1 MTRTLRGIV
10 WLAVAVWPIG
20 RAEAQAPVTVTGKVT
35 SDVGVPLAYAEVRFT
50 TLGIGVVT
58 RSNGVYTIL
67 VPAARVQ
74 GQQVPLTA
82 RIVGYRSRTDTI
94 TLSPGII
101 THDFSLAPNP
111 LQLGEIVVTGA
122 GMVTEAQ
129 KLGSVRNTVDSSQIQ
144 RSSEMNVVEALAG
157 KAPNVDVVGSA
168 GDPGASSFIRIRGL
182 NTINGSGQ
190 PLIVVDGTPIDNSTT
205 TTGGN
210 TGSTIASNRAIDLN
224 PADIANVEI
233 LKGPSAAAIYGAR
246 AGSGVILITTKNGQA
261 GPTRTTFRSE
271 VQTLTPTNGVALQR
285 QYGQGAIGK
294 SGTCNTIGCHAS
306 SSSWGPLVTP
316 GTPTYDHWNDLFQ
329 TGYVADNNLTVSGG
343 DDRTLFYINGEF
355 MHDAGELIGPNDH
368 FQRASARL
376 KASHK
381 LLENLTIAGNVA
393 YADSRGAYLE
403 RGSNVSGLLLGALRT
418 PPTFNNLPY
427 LDPATGLQRSYRYPL
442 PPSYSADTSRGYDNP
457 FFVIN
462 QDQATSRVGR
472 VFGNTSVSWLPKSW
486 LKVEELLGLDY
497 SNDERLEALAQSSS
511 SFPTGQV
518 TTADYKHLQ
527 IDQNLI
533 ATGQHTFTPDFG
545 GTLVLGSNLNDRD
558 DREIFVTGNG
568 LIAPG
573 PFSLTNTVDRLPPD
587 NNQSIV
593 HTQSFFGQAEADL
606 YDQLYLSAGLRND
619 GSSTFGASVRR
630 NWFPKGSVAW
640 EFTKYLNQENSAFKF
655 LQRPLSF
662 LSYGKARLAYG
673 QSGREPNVYQTLN
686 TLTTGAF
693 GDGGW
698 GPTLTPTQGGFGG
711 VYSGRVKGQDS
722 LRPERTAEFEGGVD
736 LAFLRYQ
743 AIDAHFTY
751 YNQKSTDVIFLTPL
765 APSSGYSLQAQN
777 AATIR
782 NVGYE
787 LTLNLRPVE
796 TPEMGWSVGF
806 QWGTNN
812 NWVAALRGVDFV
824 TIPGSGFTDPQGGA
838 FVGYPLG
845 ELRGTDFVRCGRG
858 IVSAKYG
865 NIDAQCGGAPA
876 GAVYLAPNG
885 FPIEDAQLRPIGNPY
900 PDWSGSV
907 QTSFHYKK
915 WTLTGLLDIKHGG
928 QMWNGTKG
936 ALTYYG
942 TSANTLTRNV
952 TRTFGKDFYPQFSY
966 AGPGVGKPVYVSD
979 STWYVGGL
987 GSGFTGPSAQFVEPA
1002 GYVKLREIAIAYTF
1016 SDDWLSH
1023 ALGFNAIDVRVA
1035 GRNLVTWTKYT
1046 GIDPESSLLGAD
1058 VSQQGIDYFG
1068 TPQTRSFTFSI
1079 TFHD

>member
-1 MTRTLRGIV
+1 MTRTLRGLLT
-10 WLAVAVWPIG
+10 LAAAAALAG
-20 RAEAQAPVTVTGKVT
+20 RAAYAQAPVTVTGRVT
-35 SDVGVPLAYAEVRFT
+35 SDAGVPLAYAEVRIPSLA
-50 TLGIGVVT
+50 LGTVT
-58 RSNGVYTIL
+58 RDNGVYVIL

-74 GQQVPLTA
+74 GQQVTLLA
-82 RIVGYRSRTDTI
+82 RLVGYRVRTDTI
-94 TLSPGII
+94 TLASGTI
-101 THDFSLAPNP
+101 THDFALGVNP
-111 LQLGEIVVTGA
+111 LQLGEVVVTGA

-129 KLGSVRNTVDSSQIQ
+129 KLGSVRNAVDSTQIQ

-210 TGSTIASNRAIDLN
+210 TGSTVASNRAIDLN
-224 PADIANVEI
+224 PSDIANVEI

-246 AGSGVILITTKNGQA
+246 AGQGVILITTKNGQP

-271 VQTLTPTNGVALQR
+271 VQTLTATNGVPLQR
-285 QYGQGAIGK
+285 QYGQGTKGV
-294 SGTCNTIGCHAS
+294 SGTCSTVGCFAAS
-306 SSSWGPLVTP
+306 GSWGPTVAP
-316 GTPTYDHWNDLFQ
+316 GTPTYDHWNDLFR
-329 TGYVADNNLTVSGG
+329 TGLIADNDLTVSGG
-343 DDRTLFYINGEF
+343 DDRTLFYINGEY
-355 MHDAGELIGPNDH
+355 MHDAGELLGPNNH

-381 LLENLTIAGNVA
+381 LLDNLTIAGNVA
-393 YADSRGAYLE
+393 YADSRGAFLE

-418 PPTFNNLPY
+418 SPTFNNLPF
-427 LDPATGLQRSYRYPL
+427 LDPVTGLQRSYRYPL
-442 PPSYSADTSRGYDNP
+442 PAANSATLSRGYDNP

-462 QDQATSRVGR
+462 DDDATSRVGR
-472 VFGNTSVSWLPKSW
+472 VFGNASVSWLPQSW
-486 LKVEELLGLDY
+486 LKIEELVGLDY

-518 TTADYKHLQ
+518 TTVDLKHLQ

-533 ATGQHTFTPDFG
+533 ATGQHAFSPDFG

-558 DREIFVTGNG
+558 DRDLFVTGNG
-568 LIAPG
+568 LIAPA

-593 HTQSFFGQAEADL
+593 HTLSFYGQAEADL

-619 GSSTFGASVRR
+619 GSSTFGASERR
-630 NWFPKGSVAW
+630 NWFPKASVAW
-640 EFTKYLNQENSAFKF
+640 EFTKYLNQDNSMFKF
-655 LQRPLSF
+655 LVQPLSF
-662 LSYGKARLAYG
+662 LSYGKARVAYG
-673 QSGREPNVYQTLN
+673 QSGKEPNVYQTLN
-686 TLTTGAF
+686 SFTTGAF

-698 GPTLTPTQGGFGG
+698 GPSVTPTQGGFGG

-722 LRPERTAEFEGGVD
+722 LRPERTGEFESGVD
-736 LAFLRYQ
+736 LGLFRNQ
-743 AIDAHFTY
+743 MIDAHFTY

-787 LTLNLRPVE
+787 LSLNVRPVE
-796 TPEMGWSVGF
+796 TPDLAWNMGF
-806 QWGTNN
+806 QWGTND

-865 NIDAQCGGAPA
+865 SIDAQCGSAPQ

-885 FPIEDAQLRPIGNPY
+885 FPLEDGQLRPIANPY

-907 QTSFHYKK
+907 QTSVHFKR
-915 WTLTGLLDIKHGG
+915 WTFSGLLDIKHGG

-936 ALTYYG
+936 ALTFYG
-942 TSANTLTRNV
+942 TSANTLVRNV
-952 TRTFGKDFYPQFSY
+952 NRTFGKDFYPQFTY
-966 AGPGVGKPVYVSD
+966 AGPGVGKPVYISD

-987 GSGFTGPSAQFVEPA
+987 GSGFTGPSAQFIEPA

-1016 SDDWLSH
+1016 SEDWVSR
-1023 ALGFNAIDVRVA
+1023 ALGFRAIDVRVA

-1046 GIDPESSLLGAD
+1046 GID
-1058 VSQQGIDYFG
+1058 
-1068 TPQTRSFTFSI
+1068 
-1079 TFHD
+1079 